1 MTTSNGMAGRPAP
14 RPVAVWPLVLIAA
27 GAFLFAANIGWVSWD
42 ALWGLWYLWPLVL
55 IAVGVD
61 VLLRGQHRLL
71 VAVGTLVAGA
81 AIYLTVT
88 GPILAGGAPSPEP
101 VAQGLEGA
109 SSAEVSISTGVTR
122 LVVDGDAGADLLVE
136 GSVAP
141 LPGERIE
148 RSFEVV
154 GGVARFSLDSEGR
167 FRSVPFGRGGTWELT
182 LTGAVPLSLDVDTG
196 VGEATLDLASL
207 RLERLEVSTG
217 VGAATVTLPRGS
229 YTADIDTGVGAATI
243 RIPEGVEAR
252 IAVSRGVGAISA
264 PPDFTRDGDV
274 YVSAGYASA
283 SERVDLSI
291 DSGVGAVDIVRYR

>member
-1 MTTSNGMAGRPAP
+1 MATSNGLSGRPAS
-14 RPVAVWPLVLIAA
+14 RPVPLWPIVLIAA
-27 GAFLFAANIGWVSWD
+27 GLFLFAANIGWLSWD
-42 ALWGLWYLWPLVL
+42 ALWGLWYLWPLVI
-55 IAVGVD
+55 IAIGVD

-71 VAVGTLVAGA
+71 VVAGTIVAGA
-81 AIYLTVT
+81 ALYLTVT
-88 GPILAGGAPSPEP
+88 GPLLAGGAPVPES
-101 VAQGLEGA
+101 VSQDLEGA
-109 SSAEVSISTGVTR
+109 RSAVVSISTGVTR
-122 LVVDGDAGADLLVE
+122 LVVDGDADSDLLVY

-167 FRSVPFGRGGTWELT
+167 FRSVPFGRGGVWELT

-196 VGEATLDLASL
+196 VGEATLDLADL

-217 VGAATVTLPRGS
+217 VGAATVTLPRGG
-229 YTADIDTGVGAATI
+229 YAADIDTGVGAATI

-264 PPDFTRDGDV
+264 PSDFARDGDV
-274 YVSAGYASA
+274 YVSPGYAAA
-283 SERVDLSI
+283 SERLDLSI